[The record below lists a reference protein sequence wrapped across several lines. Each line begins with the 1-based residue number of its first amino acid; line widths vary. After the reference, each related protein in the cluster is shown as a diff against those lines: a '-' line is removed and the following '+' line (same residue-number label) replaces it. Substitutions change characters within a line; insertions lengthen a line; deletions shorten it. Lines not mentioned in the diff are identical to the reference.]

1 MLAVLDVPG
10 RPNEMCP
17 GSPNSSPQ
25 SCVIDGSGLW
35 SRHKIHTMQMISGGK
50 QFAFVFWWW
59 KTRSEKSGEAEDRS
73 LAQLS
78 SERPY
83 QQLTE
88 TDADTYT
95 QPLD

>member
-1 MLAVLDVPG
+1 
-10 RPNEMCP
+10 
-17 GSPNSSPQ
+17 
-25 SCVIDGSGLW
+25 
-35 SRHKIHTMQMISGGK
+35 MISGGK

-88 TDADTYT
+88 TDADAYT
-95 QPLD
+95 QPWD